1 MAKLYGKILAEL
13 GYLSSG
19 ELVVKSA
26 SDFIGRHVGESVQK
40 TKKIFEE
47 ARGNVLLIDEAYML
61 NAQRNHNCPFR
72 QEATDTI
79 VCEVQNKPGE
89 NLCVIMCGYKNH
101 MEEYIRGANPGL
113 QRRFPIDEA
122 FVFEDFD
129 EEQLGKIFDLKMQ
142 EQSLSTT
149 KEGRAVAMNVLKLAK
164 QRPNFGNGGEVDK
177 IISRAISNFRKR
189 FIKIPSDMR
198 LACLKVLLSEDDF
211 DPEHSRSLHAEDEV
225 DRQFEDLIGL
235 DSQIDVFRRLARQ
248 VKAMTKHKLDPKPF
262 IPFTFVIKGP
272 PGSGK
277 TTVARKIGNL
287 YYQMG
292 LLATSEVVEA
302 SVQDMIARYTGQTA
316 TKTRKLIESALGKV
330 LFIDEAYRL
339 TGERKALDE
348 LVDALT
354 KPYFM
359 GKVVIILAGYES
371 HMTIM
376 LQANPGLS
384 SRFRT
389 HIQFTNLSGKACTLL
404 LKKRIEEYRVTAAF
418 DEQQAVVERMF
429 ESLSSIDGWGNG
441 RDVESMARE
450 IVGRVF
456 ENMTDNS
463 PTADIVLVLDVMQDW
478 HTRQGRPVCRML
490 VNLSTDS
497 SQNDP

>member
-1 MAKLYGKILAEL
+1 VAKLYGKILAEL
-13 GYLSSG
+13 GYLSRG
-19 ELVVKSA
+19 ELVVKNA
-26 SDFIGRHVGESVQK
+26 SDFIGRYVGESVRK
-40 TKKIFEE
+40 TKIIFEN

-61 NAQRNHNCPFR
+61 NAQRNNNCPFR

-79 VCEVQNKPGE
+79 VCEVQNIPGE
-89 NLCVIMCGYKNH
+89 DLCVIMCGYKNH
-101 MEEYIRGANPGL
+101 MEDYIQGANPGL

-129 EEQLGKIFDLKMQ
+129 EEQLGKILDLKMQ

-198 LACLKVLLSEDDF
+198 LACSKIFLSEDDF

-248 VKAMTKHKLDPKPF
+248 VKAMAKHKLDPKPL

-277 TTVARKIGNL
+277 TTVARKIGNI

-316 TKTRKLIESALGKV
+316 TKTQKLIESALGKV

-339 TGERKALDE
+339 TGEREALDE

-354 KPYFM
+354 KPHFI

-371 HMTIM
+371 HMNIM

-404 LKKRIEEYRVTAAF
+404 LKKRIQEHRVTAAF
-418 DEQQAVVERMF
+418 DEQQAVVEQMF

-456 ENMTDNS
+456 EDMTDDGH
-463 PTADIVLVLDVMQDW
+463 PTADSVLVLDVMQDW
-478 HTRQGRPVCRML
+478 HIRQGRPVFEC
-490 VNLSTDS
+490 
-497 SQNDP
+497 P